1 MELEQ
6 NRKHFAHNYRKT
18 SQNDAAPAFWAR
30 FYVEASGG
38 AACIASD
45 DVRLRD
51 TANQPS
57 PGVQPSTDVRPSSN

>member
-30 FYVEASGG
+30 FHVEADG

-45 DVRLRD
+45 DVRLREIAGQ
-51 TANQPS
+51 TS
-57 PGVQPSTDVRPSSN
+57 PAFNRSGGPAVQ